1 MGSKQK
7 SGYYTRGSVRGCCAH
22 IHRSIGAALACI
34 ERDMS
39 GCVSQGG
46 YSDRE
51 VVRADGE
58 DFTSGEELM
67 LHDHEADRD
76 GRGL

>member
-1 MGSKQK
+1 MGK
-7 SGYYTRGSVRGCCAH
+7 SGYYTQGSVRGRCKH
-22 IHRSIGAALACI
+22 THRTIGAALACI
-34 ERDMS
+34 ARDMS

-67 LHDHEADRD
+67 LHDHDAERD
-76 GRGL
+76 GWGR